1 MSATNIS
8 ASFPAFGS
16 TATVVVT
23 DPAGLQ
29 DACDAVAQTVDDF
42 DLACSRFREDS
53 ELMALNRANG
63 AVTRV
68 GPVLLDAL
76 SAAVRAARLT
86 DGDVD
91 PALGDALIALG
102 YDRDFE
108 LLDHD
113 RDGGRGFELLD
124 QDRDDGR
131 GFELPHQ
138 DRDDGREFGL
148 PHQDRDDGREFGLV
162 HEDRDDGEP
171 ASRDRPGAA
180 VRRPGAR
187 RHAPRVAFASVAGWR
202 TIRIDRA
209 AATVSM
215 GRGITLDLGA
225 TAKALAADR
234 AAAQAARVAGCGVL
248 VSLGGD
254 IALHGAA
261 PLDGWRVRV
270 TDDHRADLTAPGQ
283 WITLRTG
290 GLATSSTTVRRW
302 RQGAAS
308 VHHLLDPASGRPAPA
323 YWRTVSVAAATCLD
337 ANIATTAAI
346 VRGARAVQWLQSLAL
361 PSRLVIGD
369 DLRCY
374 RAADGA
380 RVSA

>member
-1 MSATNIS
+1 MSATETS

-16 TATVVVT
+16 TATVLVT

-29 DACDAVAQTVDDF
+29 HARDAVARTVDEF
-42 DLACSRFREDS
+42 DLACSRFRQDS
-53 ELMALNRANG
+53 ELMALNRTGG
-63 AVTRV
+63 ATTRV
-68 GPVLLDAL
+68 SPLLLDAL
-76 SAAVRAARLT
+76 SAALRAARLT

-108 LLDHD
+108 LLH
-113 RDGGRGFELLD
+113 RDQGDAE
-124 QDRDDGR
+124 
-131 GFELPHQ
+131 
-138 DRDDGREFGL
+138 
-148 PHQDRDDGREFGLV
+148 
-162 HEDRDDGEP
+162 
-171 ASRDRPGAA
+171 PGAGDQTGEA
-180 VRRPGAR
+180 IGR
-187 RHAPRVAFASVAGWR
+187 PRVAFASVAGWQ

-215 GRGITLDLGA
+215 GRGVTLDLGA

-234 AAAQAARVAGCGVL
+234 AAAQAARAAECGVL

-261 PLDGWRVRV
+261 PPDGWRVRV
-270 TDDHRADLTAPGQ
+270 TDDHRASVAAPGQ
-283 WITLRTG
+283 WITLRSG

-302 RQGAAS
+302 RTGTGS
-308 VHHLLDPASGRPAPA
+308 VHHLLDPVSGRPAQA
-323 YWRTVSVAAATCLD
+323 VWRTVSVAAATCLD

-346 VRGARAVQWLQSLAL
+346 VRGERAVQWLESLAL
-361 PSRLVIGD
+361 PSRLVSADGASLHLAGWPEVGD

-374 RAADGA
+374 RGAAGA
-380 RVSA
+380 RVAL

>member
-1 MSATNIS
+1 MSAPKTS

-23 DPAGLQ
+23 DQSGLQ
-29 DACDAVAQTVDDF
+29 PACDAVTQTVDDF
-42 DLACSRFREDS
+42 DLACSRFRQDS
-53 ELMALNRANG
+53 ELMALNRAGG
-63 AVTRV
+63 APIRV
-68 GPVLLDAL
+68 GPLLLDAL
-76 SAAVRAARLT
+76 DAALRAARLT

-108 LLDHD
+108 LLDQDHG
-113 RDGGRGFELLD
+113 DGVLGPGD
-124 QDRDDGR
+124 Q
-131 GFELPHQ
+131 
-138 DRDDGREFGL
+138 
-148 PHQDRDDGREFGLV
+148 
-162 HEDRDDGEP
+162 
-171 ASRDRPGAA
+171 AGAA
-180 VRRPGAR
+180 VRRP
-187 RHAPRVAFASVAGWR
+187 RVGFASVAGWQ

-215 GRGITLDLGA
+215 GRGVTLDLGA

-234 AAAQAARVAGCGVL
+234 AAVQAARVAGCGVL

-261 PLDGWRVRV
+261 PPDGWRVRV
-270 TDDHRADLTAPGQ
+270 TDDHRASVAAPGQ

-302 RQGAAS
+302 RAGAES
-308 VHHLLDPASGRPAPA
+308 VHHLLDPASGRPAQA
-323 YWRTVSVAAATCLD
+323 VWRTVSVAAATCLD

-346 VRGARAVQWLQSLAL
+346 VRGERAVQWLQSLAL
-361 PSRLVIGD
+361 PSRLVSADGASLHLAGWPEVGD

-374 RAADGA
+374 RPVAGA
-380 RVSA
+380 RVPA